1 MATLAE
7 IIAASILKDEGADA
21 SIPPI
26 DNGVAEIKQAET
38 AQPTVDFLELPEE
51 EESCNGKKYTHTGSP
66 TNLQG
71 TKGILTPNFLGNFIP
86 STEEEAAL
94 LDSYVARGYLKEV
107 EPKEVE

>member
-7 IIAASILKDEGADA
+7 IKAASILKDEGADA

-26 DNGVAEIKQAET
+26 DNGVAEGTEVQQAET
-38 AQPTVDFLELPEE
+38 VQPTVESLELPEE

-94 LDSYVARGYLKEV
+94 LDSYVTRGYLKEV
-107 EPKEVE
+107 E